1 MSEPRVTL
9 PLFRQRRSDGDTRL
23 RRVSILGAT
32 GSIGNSTLDI
42 VRLHPEAYQIVAL
55 VGGQNVTKMAL
66 LAAEFCP
73 ETIAMADEK
82 AALALR
88 NKLPQDLN
96 HIKIAGGRQA
106 VLEASAVDVDI
117 SIAAITGIAGL
128 EPALMAIRS
137 GNDIAL
143 ANKEALVCAG
153 PVFMEMAREY
163 QVDIVPIDSEHSALF
178 QCLLGQDLHSVEN
191 LILTASG
198 GPFRALA
205 PTELGNVTVEQALA
219 HPNWSMGNKVT
230 IDSATMMNKGFE
242 VIEARWLFDVEPNR
256 LQAVIHPQSIIHSM
270 ASFRDGGF
278 IAQMGLPS
286 MMTPISLALSWPTR
300 LDLERS
306 SAAIAAFDPISALS
320 NWSGLTFEA
329 IDGDRFPCFMLAR
342 QAMTLGIYACT
353 ALNAA
358 NELAVDA
365 FLKGKIP
372 FHTIAKLVE
381 KSLDQVTK
389 QGFQEVS
396 SLADVLALDAECR
409 EQFRL

>member
-66 LAAEFCP
+66 LAAEFRP

-96 HIKIAGGRQA
+96 YIKIAGGRQA

-117 SIAAITGIAGL
+117 SVAAITGFAGL

-178 QCLLGQDLHSVEN
+178 QCLLGQDLRSVEN

-205 PTELGNVTVEQALA
+205 PTGLGNVTVE
-219 HPNWSMGNKVT
+219 
-230 IDSATMMNKGFE
+230 
-242 VIEARWLFDVEPNR
+242 
-256 LQAVIHPQSIIHSM
+256 
-270 ASFRDGGF
+270 
-278 IAQMGLPS
+278 
-286 MMTPISLALSWPTR
+286 
-300 LDLERS
+300 
-306 SAAIAAFDPISALS
+306 
-320 NWSGLTFEA
+320 
-329 IDGDRFPCFMLAR
+329 
-342 QAMTLGIYACT
+342 
-353 ALNAA
+353 
-358 NELAVDA
+358 
-365 FLKGKIP
+365 
-372 FHTIAKLVE
+372 
-381 KSLDQVTK
+381 
-389 QGFQEVS
+389 
-396 SLADVLALDAECR
+396 
-409 EQFRL
+409 